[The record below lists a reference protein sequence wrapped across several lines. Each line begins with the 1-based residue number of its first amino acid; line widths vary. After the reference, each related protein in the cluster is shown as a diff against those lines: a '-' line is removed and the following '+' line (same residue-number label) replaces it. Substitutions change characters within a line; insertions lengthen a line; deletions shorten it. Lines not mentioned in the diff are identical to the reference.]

1 MIPIRCRRAIEVALR
16 SRDYAGAE
24 ENEENYGGGKQQL
37 SKNI

>member
-24 ENEENYGGGKQQL
+24 ENYGGGKQQL